1 MEIFNRF
8 ENVCFVEA
16 LSCMKNI
23 KKTFTQTGFADLIYL
38 LSPVPKD
45 TKNTLSPVI
54 ENQHKRQLFFKLQM
68 KREV

>member
-38 LSPVPKD
+38 LSPVPKERYKEYFESSD
-45 TKNTLSPVI
+45 RKSTQEAIVL
-54 ENQHKRQLFFKLQM
+54 
-68 KREV
+68 